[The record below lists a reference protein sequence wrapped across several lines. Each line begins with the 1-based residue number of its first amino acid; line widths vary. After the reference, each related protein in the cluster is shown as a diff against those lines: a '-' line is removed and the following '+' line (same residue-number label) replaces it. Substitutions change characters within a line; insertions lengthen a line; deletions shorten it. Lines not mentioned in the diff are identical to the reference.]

1 MDMEAAEGKPAKGCL
16 PEGAAGR
23 PAKKETLRG
32 AVPLS
37 HFYLRQRVRR
47 GDLVLDATC
56 GNGLDTLLLAQ
67 LVGEGGRVWGFDLQ
81 PRAIAATRE
90 LLEGQGCLGWVEL
103 METGHERLSEF
114 VPAGLSAAVFNL
126 GYLPGGGENSFITS
140 PVSTV
145 SALEQ
150 AAQLLKPGGII
161 TVSLYTGHAG
171 GPEEAEAVEGWGAA
185 LAPKHFNV
193 WCNRQLNR
201 PATAPYLILVERI
214 LGARLP

>member
-1 MDMEAAEGKPAKGCL
+1 VGAL
-16 PEGAAGR
+16 PDASALGH
-23 PAKKETLRG
+23 AKKETLRG

-67 LVGEGGRVWGFDLQ
+67 LVGEGGRVWAFDLQ

-90 LLEGQGCLGWVEL
+90 LLEGQGCLGWVKL
-103 METGHERLSEF
+103 IAAGHERLTEF

-126 GYLPGGGENSFITS
+126 GYLPGGGENSLVTS

-150 AAQLLKPGGII
+150 AARLLKPGGII

-185 LAPKHFNV
+185 LPPKNFNV
-193 WCNRQLNR
+193 WCSRQLNR
-201 PATAPYLILVERI
+201 PATAPYLVLVEKI
-214 LGARLP
+214 G